1 MGRRSAD
8 LWRCGVPARCAARR
22 RGQDAAVHFGKERPV
37 ALWHRRAVAV
47 CWPLLAQRHT
57 GTDPAQPGLPG
68 LQRGALRQAR
78 GLSSGSGNPARPGQV
93 RLGRCAAARGCI
105 MIPVAALRLPLST
118 DLTGFISLLQRLG
131 VPHRVSE
138 EAGEQVLWVPDAGQL
153 AEDVRHLYARF
164 PEGDDTYQLPPGAAI
179 IEVKR
184 PGFMQQ
190 LRASPMTALVLLA
203 TLIVACFTLLGDD
216 LDTLRWLTFLDFQVQ
231 GDYAMFTPLADSL
244 AAGQWWRIFSPM
256 LIHFG
261 ILHLSMNGLWY
272 WELGRRIELRQ
283 GRWHLLG
290 LTLLFAAVSNSVQYV
305 FGGPSLF
312 GGLSGVLYGLLGHCW
327 IFQLLAPNPVY
338 RMPRGVLIM
347 MLVWLV
353 LCLSGLVSMLGFGEI
368 ANGAHVG
375 GLIIGCVT
383 GLLGG
388 AIARRRT

>member
-1 MGRRSAD
+1 
-8 LWRCGVPARCAARR
+8 
-22 RGQDAAVHFGKERPV
+22 
-37 ALWHRRAVAV
+37 
-47 CWPLLAQRHT
+47 
-57 GTDPAQPGLPG
+57 
-68 LQRGALRQAR
+68 
-78 GLSSGSGNPARPGQV
+78 
-93 RLGRCAAARGCI
+93 